1 MQNDKEQELRERAEA
16 DLEFFIRLVH
26 PDRVLGHV
34 HRELIQWWNRSDAKT
49 HQLTLLPRDHQ
60 KSAMLAYRVA
70 WEITRNP
77 AVRVL
82 YISAT
87 TKLAVKQ
94 LSFIKGI
101 LTSDIYRHYWPD
113 MVNESLNDRTKW
125 TETEISVDHH
135 KRRKENIRDATVDT
149 AGLTTVITGLH
160 FDIICIDDVVIDD
173 NAKTREGREEVK
185 ERVSY
190 LASIAGTDSSIWVVG
205 TRYHPDDLYS
215 FFLEANYALIEE
227 DGFLSE
233 TKYLYEIFER
243 QVEDRGDGTGNFI
256 WPRMQRS
263 DGKWF
268 GFDQLILAKKKAQYS
283 SLGKFRAQY
292 YNSPSS
298 DEGAVVKSE
307 MFQYYDKKF
316 LYSNHGVWYFKDK
329 RLNVQAAMDFAYSKR
344 KEADYTAIV
353 VAGIDSSNNVYVLD
367 IERFKTD
374 SISEYFD
381 KLLKMYSKWNFR
393 KIRLEVV
400 AAQSALVKELKES
413 YIRPNGLALAID
425 EHNPSK
431 KMSKEER
438 IEAVLNDKYTN
449 QRMWH
454 YKGGNCELL
463 EDELTSARPKHDDIK
478 DALASCLE
486 TLTAPSFSSGMKRD
500 KQNAMGN
507 VIFHSRFGGVA

>member
-1 MQNDKEQELRERAEA
+1 MKQSKLDLIRERAEG

-34 HRELIQWWNRSDAKT
+34 HKELITWWTRSEAKS

-94 LSFIKGI
+94 LSFIKNI

-113 MVNESLNDRTKW
+113 MINESLNDRTKW

-173 NAKTREGREEVK
+173 NAKTKEGREEVK
-185 ERVSY
+185 ERISY
-190 LASIAGTDSSIWVVG
+190 LASIAGTDSHIWVVG

-215 FFLEANYALIEE
+215 FFLEANYHTLDEE
-227 DGFLSE
+227 GGLSE
-233 TKYLYEIFER
+233 TMYLYEIFER
-243 QVEDRGDGTGNFI
+243 QVEDRGDGSGNFI
-256 WPRMQRS
+256 WPRSQRA

-268 GFDQLILAKKKAQYS
+268 GFDQVILAKKKAQYS
-283 SLGKFRAQY
+283 SMVKFRAQY
-292 YNSPSS
+292 YNSPST
-298 DEGAVVKSE
+298 DEGSVIKSE
-307 MFQYYDKKF
+307 HFQYYDKKY
-316 LYSNHGVWYFKDK
+316 LSNRNGQWFFREK
-329 RLNVQAAMDFAYSKR
+329 RLNISCSMDFAYSKR

-353 VAGIDSSNNVYVLD
+353 VAGIDFSGNVYVLD

-374 SISEYFD
+374 SISDYFD
-381 KLLKMYSKWNFR
+381 KLLKMYTKWNFR
-393 KIRLEVV
+393 KVRLEVV
-400 AAQSALVKELKES
+400 AAQKSIVKELRES
-413 YIRPNGLALAID
+413 YIRPHGLALAI
-425 EHNPSK
+425 EEYNPPKS
-431 KMSKEER
+431 MRKEER
-438 IEAVLNDKYTN
+438 IEAALNDKYLN
-449 QRMWH
+449 QRIWH

-463 EDELTSARPKHDDIK
+463 EEELTSQRPKHDDIK
-478 DALASCLE
+478 DALASCTE
-486 TLTAPSFSSGMKRD
+486 MLTPPSGNIGAHLKRTD
-500 KQNAMGN
+500 GN
-507 VIFHSRFGGVA
+507 VIFHHRFGGVG